1 MNREKIGEVVITYTP
16 EGIAETTAFLATI
29 KIDGDAVAKQLLQ
42 IKAGDKEVIKNNSDM
57 VMASWFS
64 RINDI
69 ELMDHSD
76 QRLNSEI
83 VDCLKRENGMVYYCR
98 IAYYI
103 ENVNHKSSI

>member
-16 EGIAETTAFLATI
+16 EGVAETAAFLPTI
-29 KIDGDAVAKQLLQ
+29 KIDSAAIAKQLL
-42 IKAGDKEVIKNNSDM
+42 EVKIGGSAAIQSNSDM
-57 VMASWFS
+57 VMATWFS

-83 VDCLKRENGMVYYCR
+83 IDCLKRENGMVYYCR

-103 ENVNHKSSI
+103 EDVSHKP